1 MAKIEFNKDEKELLA
16 QKIQLYF
23 NQELNQ
29 QIGQFDAEFLLDFFT
44 EEIGAFYYN
53 RGLMD
58 AQVAVQS
65 RIETIADAIFE
76 LEKPVSLNR

>member
-1 MAKIEFNKDEKELLA
+1 MAKIEFNKDEKEVLTR
-16 QKIQLYF
+16 KIQLYF

-44 EEIGAFYYN
+44 EEVGAFYYN

-58 AQVAVQS
+58 AQIVIQDRVE
-65 RIETIADAIFE
+65 RIADAIFE
-76 LEKPVSLNR
+76 LEKPALINR

>member
-1 MAKIEFNKDEKELLA
+1 MAKIEFNKDKKELLA

-29 QIGQFDAEFLLDFFT
+29 QIGQFDAEFFLDFFT

-65 RIETIADAIFE
+65 RIDTIADAICE
-76 LEKPVSLNR
+76 LEKRVSLNR

>member
-65 RIETIADAIFE
+65 RIDTIADAICE

>member
-44 EEIGAFYYN
+44 EEVGAFYYN

-65 RIETIADAIFE
+65 RIDTIADAICE